1 MDCIGLQPP
10 DEFIGGSMTFDL
22 LAMAVLSIS
31 AFIVVLTMADI
42 LGSDH
47 RQRIMVGVMLGLW
60 FVGVCAVGASRSIVG
75 GGSFRTGGLGALVL
89 LPLIVL
95 PLVTFLSKRR
105 RERIQHVAMV
115 PLIAVQALRVLGVL
129 FVLLFA
135 AHRLPAPFAPLAGYG
150 DIVTGLLAIP
160 LAWAVASRA
169 TQPRV
174 TLWLWSALG
183 MGDLI
188 DAIAL
193 GTLSAPSPFQVF
205 HQAPSSAIMPTLP
218 WVLIPGF
225 LVPCFFFL
233 HIVVLVKMR
242 SKAMDGLSR
251 FEPKHA

>member
-1 MDCIGLQPP
+1 
-10 DEFIGGSMTFDL
+10 MTFDL
-22 LAMAVLSIS
+22 LSMAVLSIS
-31 AFIVVLTMADI
+31 AFIVVVTMART
-42 LGSDH
+42 LGSDR
-47 RQRIMVGVMLGLW
+47 RQGITVGVMLGLW
-60 FVGVCAVGASRSIVG
+60 FAGVCAVGASRSIVG

-89 LPLIVL
+89 LPLVL
-95 PLVTFLSKRR
+95 LPVVAFRSKRR
-105 RERIQHVAMV
+105 REQIQQVAML
-115 PLIAVQALRVLGVL
+115 PLIAVQSLRVLGVL

-150 DIVTGLLAIP
+150 DIVTGVLAIP
-160 LAWAVASRA
+160 LAWAVATRA
-169 TQPRV
+169 TQPHLA
-174 TLWLWSALG
+174 LWLWSALG

-233 HIVVLVKMR
+233 HIVVLFKMR
-242 SKAMDGLSR
+242 SKATDGLPR

>member
-1 MDCIGLQPP
+1 
-10 DEFIGGSMTFDL
+10 MTFDL
-22 LAMAVLSIS
+22 LSMAVLSIS
-31 AFIVVLTMADI
+31 AFIAVTTMAKT
-42 LGSDH
+42 LGSSR
-47 RQRIMVGVMLGLW
+47 RQRITIGVMLGLW

-89 LPLIVL
+89 LPLVVL
-95 PLVTFLSKRR
+95 SLVTFLSKRR
-105 RERIQHVAMV
+105 REQIQQVAML
-115 PLIAVQALRVLGVL
+115 PLIAVQSLRVLGVL

-150 DIVTGLLAIP
+150 DIATGLLAIP
-160 LAWAVASRA
+160 LAWSVATRA
-169 TQPRV
+169 TQPRLA
-174 TLWLWSALG
+174 LWLWSALG

-205 HQAPSSAIMPTLP
+205 HQTPSSAIIPTLP
-218 WVLIPGF
+218 WLLIPGF

-233 HIVVLVKMR
+233 HIIVLFKMR

-251 FEPKHA
+251 LEPKTA

>member
-1 MDCIGLQPP
+1 
-10 DEFIGGSMTFDL
+10 MTFDL
-22 LAMAVLSIS
+22 LSMAVLSIS
-31 AFIVVLTMADI
+31 AFIVVTTMANI
-42 LGSDH
+42 LGGDR
-47 RQRIMVGVMLGLW
+47 RQRIAVGVMLGLW

-89 LPLIVL
+89 LPLVVL
-95 PLVTFLSKRR
+95 SFVTFLSKRR
-105 RERIQHVAMV
+105 REQIQQVAMV
-115 PLIAVQALRVLGVL
+115 PLIAVQSLRVLGVL

-150 DIVTGLLAIP
+150 DILTGLLAIP
-160 LAWAVASRA
+160 LARAVASRA

-174 TLWLWSALG
+174 ALWLWSALG

-205 HQAPSSAIMPTLP
+205 HQSPSSAIMPTLP
-218 WVLIPGF
+218 WLLIPGF

-233 HIVVLVKMR
+233 HIVVLGKMR
-242 SKAMDGLSR
+242 SKDTDGLSR
-251 FEPKHA
+251 FEPKPA